1 MTVQI
6 DRWGNSISCVSDKK
20 QSCVHF
26 AVSFK
31 YSTHFFKV
39 TTEEL
44 GVVMQRGKRSP
55 FLHKCND
62 PLEVTNSFGICR
74 YSSLGKYSCLEAE
87 IRLMEETG
95 LFICCR
101 SVSMHSPLCIE
112 THRNTVQKRRT
123 LPSKIIILNW
133 MLHHFILFDFMI
145 LSLTSW
151 VFAVYLIII
160 IVWLVVSFVLFMHCF
175 GCLISFVFV
184 CIASLMPH

>member
-1 MTVQI
+1 M
-6 DRWGNSISCVSDKK
+6 SDKT

-31 YSTHFFKV
+31 YSTYFFKV

-55 FLHKCND
+55 FLQKCND

-87 IRLMEETG
+87 IRLMGILKEETG

-101 SVSMHSPLCIE
+101 SVSMHSPLCC
-112 THRNTVQKRRT
+112 
-123 LPSKIIILNW
+123 L
-133 MLHHFILFDFMI
+133 FIYYYCLFVCLFH
-145 LSLTSW
+145 LSCS
-151 VFAVYLIII
+151 
-160 IVWLVVSFVLFMHCF
+160 
-175 GCLISFVFV
+175 
-184 CIASLMPH
+184 CIASAVLFPLCLSALLH

>member
-1 MTVQI
+1 M
-6 DRWGNSISCVSDKK
+6 SDKT

-31 YSTHFFKV
+31 YSTYFFKV

-55 FLHKCND
+55 FLQKCND

-87 IRLMEETG
+87 IRLMGILKEETG

-101 SVSMHSPLCIE
+101 SVSMHSPLCC
-112 THRNTVQKRRT
+112 
-123 LPSKIIILNW
+123 L
-133 MLHHFILFDFMI
+133 FIYYYCLF
-145 LSLTSW
+145 
-151 VFAVYLIII
+151 
-160 IVWLVVSFVLFMHCF
+160 VSFVLFMHCF
-175 GCLISFVFV
+175 SCLISFVFV